1 MNYESDPLLP
11 TKSEVLPV
19 HEGRM
24 TDVPC
29 YPFSRSARSQNIEGA
44 GGKDFRLPLNDD
56 TKPVPDPCRRPEKTF
71 LHCSSVPC
79 IRKADSLRTSMTG
92 GFFSHATVQTRLRRC
107 RRDLPLVILCQN
119 DFPQLIRTSGTILMN
134 RVCFLNHRVC
144 FRPFIAR
151 S

>member
-1 MNYESDPLLP
+1 
-11 TKSEVLPV
+11 
-19 HEGRM
+19 M

-79 IRKADSLRTSMTG
+79 IRKADSIRTSMTG

-119 DFPQLIRTSGTILMN
+119 DFLQLIRTSGTIQPGVFFKPSCMLQTVHSSVIVFGAEVALGAVFEDDVGEAD
-134 RVCFLNHRVC
+134 RHD
-144 FRPFIAR
+144 
-151 S
+151 